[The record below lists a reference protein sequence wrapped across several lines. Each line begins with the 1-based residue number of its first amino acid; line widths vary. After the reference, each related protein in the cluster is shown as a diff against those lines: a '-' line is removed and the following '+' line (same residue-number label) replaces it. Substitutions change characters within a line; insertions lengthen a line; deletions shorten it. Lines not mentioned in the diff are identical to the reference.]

1 LDSQLTA
8 VLDSSPVK
16 AVSWY
21 DDERGN
27 SNRRVELAKQVP
39 VHAHA

>member
-1 LDSQLTA
+1 MDSQLTA

-21 DDERGN
+21 DERGN